1 MKKTVFLLVFLAA
14 AGMGIW
20 KYRGHSQTEA
30 VKSPAATDLGGT
42 APGAP
47 SRGGAGGRGGESA
60 PVPVTVGQVTQTD
73 VPLFLSGLGNVQGFN
88 TVTIRSR
95 VDGQLEKVSFSEGQD
110 VKEGDV
116 LAQIDPRPFQ
126 AALDQAKALRM
137 QNEAQLANAK
147 LDLERDVALFAGKA
161 GTAQKADT
169 QRALVNQLEATLR
182 ANDAAIEAAKVQLN
196 YATIRSPISG
206 RTGIRLLD
214 AGNVVRA
221 TDAAGLVV
229 ITQMKP
235 ITVLFTLSEQ
245 HLPLIQEEAKNGK
258 LPVFAL
264 DRGNSTRIATGE
276 LTVIDN
282 QIDSTTGTIRLKAT
296 FPNADL
302 KLWPG
307 QFINVRLQVSVR
319 KDALTVPASVVQRGP
334 SGTYAYLVTPG
345 QTAEMRPLVVDRIEE
360 GHGFDHLRT
369 AGGRQGDHR
378 RSLPCPAWRKTQDP
392 RGRRRLGARAQVHR
406 RGGGPLQ
413 TVTPRPTAH
422 SRRCEHFRRI
432 HPPSGRHRTADAR
445 AHPARRSGIQN
456 APGLGAA
463 DRGFSDHRSTR
474 RLPRGESRSDG
485 LIGHHTSGAPVR
497 ADQRAGFDDLH
508 KLIRTH
514 ERHAPIRT

>member
-1 MKKTVFLLVFLAA
+1 MKKFALLLLLLAC
-14 AGMGIW
+14 AGIGFW
-20 KYRGHSQTEA
+20 KFREHSAEHSASSATGARTPNGAQ
-30 VKSPAATDLGGT
+30 SPQG
-42 APGAP
+42 APGGVQP
-47 SRGGAGGRGGESA
+47 TKGGPGGRGGDSA
-60 PVPVTVGQVTQTD
+60 PVPVLVGEVTKSD
-73 VPLFLSGLGNVQGFN
+73 LPLFLSGLGNVQGFN

-95 VDGQLEKVSFSEGQD
+95 VDGQLEKVSFSEGQE

-137 QNEAQLANAK
+137 QNEAQLANAR
-147 LDLERDVALFAGKA
+147 LDLERDVALFAGRA

-360 GHGFDHLRT
+360 GMAVITSGLQ
-369 AGGRQGDHR
+369 AGDKVITDGHYRVQ
-378 RSLPCPAWRKTQDP
+378 P
-392 RGRRRLGARAQVHR
+392 GAKLKIPEA
-406 RGGGPLQ
+406 GS
-413 TVTPRPTAH
+413 A
-422 SRRCEHFRRI
+422 SE
-432 HPPSGRHRTADAR
+432 
-445 AHPARRSGIQN
+445 PARRRS
-456 APGLGAA
+456 AEAA
-463 DRGFSDHRSTR
+463 
-474 RLPRGESRSDG
+474 
-485 LIGHHTSGAPVR
+485 GHSKP
-497 ADQRAGFDDLH
+497 
-508 KLIRTH
+508 
-514 ERHAPIRT
+514 

>member
-20 KYRGHSQTEA
+20 KYRGHSQTET

-60 PVPVTVGQVTQTD
+60 PVPVTVGQVTQSD

-95 VDGQLEKVSFSEGQD
+95 VDGQLEKLSFSEGQE

-137 QNEAQLANAK
+137 QNEAMLLNAK
-147 LDLERDVALFAGKA
+147 LDLERDVALFQGKA

-169 QRALVNQLEATLR
+169 QKALVNQLEATLR
-182 ANDAAIEAAKVQLN
+182 ANDAAIDAANTQLN

-206 RTGIRLLD
+206 RTGIRLMD
-214 AGNVVRA
+214 IGNVVRA
-221 TDAAGLVV
+221 ADPAGTGIVV
-229 ITQMKP
+229 VTQMKP

-245 HLPLIQEEAKNGK
+245 HLPLIQQEAKSAK

-276 LTVIDN
+276 LSVIDN

-296 FPNADL
+296 FANEDL

-319 KDALTVPASVVQRGP
+319 KNALTVPASVVQRGP
-334 SGTYAYLVTPG
+334 NGTYAYVVTSG
-345 QTAEMRPLVVDRIEE
+345 QTAEMRPLTVERIEE
-360 GHGFDHLRT
+360 GTAIIASGLQPGEKVITDGHYRVQPGGKLKIPEA
-369 AGGRQGDHR
+369 AGGPETG
-378 RSLPCPAWRKTQDP
+378 RK
-392 RGRRRLGARAQVHR
+392 R
-406 RGGGPLQ
+406 
-413 TVTPRPTAH
+413 TVEAAGH
-422 SRRCEHFRRI
+422 SK
-432 HPPSGRHRTADAR
+432 P
-445 AHPARRSGIQN
+445 
-456 APGLGAA
+456 
-463 DRGFSDHRSTR
+463 
-474 RLPRGESRSDG
+474 
-485 LIGHHTSGAPVR
+485 
-497 ADQRAGFDDLH
+497 
-508 KLIRTH
+508 
-514 ERHAPIRT
+514 

>member
-1 MKKTVFLLVFLAA
+1 MKKLALLLLLLAC
-14 AGMGIW
+14 AGIGFW
-20 KYRGHSQTEA
+20 KFREYSAEHSA
-30 VKSPAATDLGGT
+30 SSATGAMTPKGAQAPQGASGGAQPT
-42 APGAP
+42 
-47 SRGGAGGRGGESA
+47 RGGPGGRGGDGA
-60 PVPVTVGQVTQTD
+60 PVPVLVGEVTKSD
-73 VPLFLSGLGNVQGFN
+73 LPLFLSGLGNVQGFN

-95 VDGQLEKVSFSEGQD
+95 VDGQLEKVSFSEGQE

-169 QRALVNQLEATLR
+169 QRALVTQLEATLR

-196 YATIRSPISG
+196 YATILSPISG

-245 HLPLIQEEAKNGK
+245 HLPLIQEEARNGK

-264 DRGNSTRIATGE
+264 DRGNSTRLATGE

-296 FPNADL
+296 FSNEDL

-345 QTAEMRPLVVDRIEE
+345 HTAEMRPVVVDRIEE
-360 GHGFDHLRT
+360 GMALITSGLQAGDKVITDGHYRVQPGAKLKIPEAAGASEPARKRT
-369 AGGRQGDHR
+369 A
-378 RSLPCPAWRKTQDP
+378 
-392 RGRRRLGARAQVHR
+392 
-406 RGGGPLQ
+406 
-413 TVTPRPTAH
+413 
-422 SRRCEHFRRI
+422 E
-432 HPPSGRHRTADAR
+432 
-445 AHPARRSGIQN
+445 
-456 APGLGAA
+456 AA
-463 DRGFSDHRSTR
+463 GQSK
-474 RLPRGESRSDG
+474 P
-485 LIGHHTSGAPVR
+485 
-497 ADQRAGFDDLH
+497 
-508 KLIRTH
+508 
-514 ERHAPIRT
+514 

>member
-1 MKKTVFLLVFLAA
+1 MKKLTLLLLLLAC
-14 AGMGIW
+14 AGIGFW
-20 KYRGHSQTEA
+20 KFREHSASGAISAMTPNDAQSTQVA
-30 VKSPAATDLGGT
+30 TSPGASKPAASN
-42 APGAP
+42 APGGAQSTKSGP
-47 SRGGAGGRGGESA
+47 GGAGGRGGDGA
-60 PVPVTVGQVTQTD
+60 PVPVVVGDVTKSD
-73 VPLFLSGLGNVQGFN
+73 LPLFLSGLGNVQGFN

-95 VDGQLEKVSFSEGQD
+95 VDGQLEKVSFSEGQE

-221 TDAAGLVV
+221 TDSAGLVV
-229 ITQMKP
+229 ITQMRP

-245 HLPLIQEEAKNGK
+245 HLPLIQQEAKNGK

-296 FPNADL
+296 FPNEDL

-334 SGTYAYLVTPG
+334 SGTYAYLVTPS

-360 GHGFDHLRT
+360 GVALIASGLQPGDKVITDGHYRVQPGAKLKISE
-369 AGGRQGDHR
+369 AGGAPE
-378 RSLPCPAWRKTQDP
+378 L
-392 RGRRRLGARAQVHR
+392 GRRR
-406 RGGGPLQ
+406 
-413 TVTPRPTAH
+413 TAEAAGH
-422 SRRCEHFRRI
+422 SK
-432 HPPSGRHRTADAR
+432 P
-445 AHPARRSGIQN
+445 
-456 APGLGAA
+456 
-463 DRGFSDHRSTR
+463 
-474 RLPRGESRSDG
+474 
-485 LIGHHTSGAPVR
+485 
-497 ADQRAGFDDLH
+497 
-508 KLIRTH
+508 
-514 ERHAPIRT
+514 

>member
-1 MKKTVFLLVFLAA
+1 MKKLALLLLLLACAGIGFWKFREYSTEHA
-14 AGMGIW
+14 ASSATGATTPNGA
-20 KYRGHSQTEA
+20 Q
-30 VKSPAATDLGGT
+30 SPQG
-42 APGAP
+42 APGSVQP
-47 SRGGAGGRGGESA
+47 TKGGPGGRGGDGA
-60 PVPVTVGQVTQTD
+60 PVPVLVGEVTKSD
-73 VPLFLSGLGNVQGFN
+73 LPLFLSGLGNVQGFN

-95 VDGQLEKVSFSEGQD
+95 VDGQLEKVSFSEGQE

-360 GHGFDHLRT
+360 GMALITSGLQAGDKVITDGHYRVQPGAKLKIPE
-369 AGGRQGDHR
+369 AGGA
-378 RSLPCPAWRKTQDP
+378 S
-392 RGRRRLGARAQVHR
+392 
-406 RGGGPLQ
+406 
-413 TVTPRPTAH
+413 
-422 SRRCEHFRRI
+422 E
-432 HPPSGRHRTADAR
+432 
-445 AHPARRSGIQN
+445 PARRRS
-456 APGLGAA
+456 AEAA
-463 DRGFSDHRSTR
+463 
-474 RLPRGESRSDG
+474 
-485 LIGHHTSGAPVR
+485 GHSNP
-497 ADQRAGFDDLH
+497 
-508 KLIRTH
+508 
-514 ERHAPIRT
+514 

>member
-1 MKKTVFLLVFLAA
+1 MKKFALLLLLLAC
-14 AGMGIW
+14 AGIGFW
-20 KYRGHSQTEA
+20 KFREHSASSATSATTPNGAQ
-30 VKSPAATDLGGT
+30 SPHGAPAPSNSTSAGGNATGGAP
-42 APGAP
+42 APGGVQSAK
-47 SRGGAGGRGGESA
+47 GGPGSPGGRGGDGA
-60 PVPVTVGQVTQTD
+60 PVPVVVGEVTKSD
-73 VPLFLSGLGNVQGFN
+73 LPLFLSGLGNVQGFN

-221 TDAAGLVV
+221 TDSAGLVV

-235 ITVLFTLSEQ
+235 INVLFTLSEQ
-245 HLPLIQEEAKNGK
+245 HLPLIQQEAKNGK

-296 FPNADL
+296 FPNEDL

-345 QTAEMRPLVVDRIEE
+345 QTAEMRPVVVDRIEE
-360 GHGFDHLRT
+360 GMALIASGLQPGDKVITDGHYRVQPGAKLKIPE
-369 AGGRQGDHR
+369 AGGA
-378 RSLPCPAWRKTQDP
+378 SEP
-392 RGRRRLGARAQVHR
+392 GRRR
-406 RGGGPLQ
+406 
-413 TVTPRPTAH
+413 TAETAGH
-422 SRRCEHFRRI
+422 SK
-432 HPPSGRHRTADAR
+432 P
-445 AHPARRSGIQN
+445 
-456 APGLGAA
+456 
-463 DRGFSDHRSTR
+463 
-474 RLPRGESRSDG
+474 
-485 LIGHHTSGAPVR
+485 
-497 ADQRAGFDDLH
+497 
-508 KLIRTH
+508 
-514 ERHAPIRT
+514 

>member
-60 PVPVTVGQVTQTD
+60 PVPVTVGQVTQSD

-95 VDGQLEKVSFSEGQD
+95 VDGQLEKLSFSEGQE

-137 QNEAQLANAK
+137 QNEAMLLNAK
-147 LDLERDVALFAGKA
+147 LDLERDVALFQGKA

-169 QRALVNQLEATLR
+169 QKALVNQLEATLR
-182 ANDAAIEAAKVQLN
+182 ANDAAIDAANTQLN

-206 RTGIRLLD
+206 RTGIRLMD
-214 AGNVVRA
+214 IGNVVRA
-221 TDAAGLVV
+221 ADPAGTGIVV
-229 ITQMKP
+229 VTQMKP

-245 HLPLIQEEAKNGK
+245 HLPLIQQEAKSAK

-276 LTVIDN
+276 LSVIDN

-296 FPNADL
+296 FANEDL

-319 KDALTVPASVVQRGP
+319 KNALTVPASVVQRGP
-334 SGTYAYLVTPG
+334 NGTYAYVVTSG
-345 QTAEMRPLVVDRIEE
+345 QTAEMRPLTVERIEE
-360 GHGFDHLRT
+360 GTAIIASGLQPGEKVITDGHYRVQPGGKLKIPEA
-369 AGGRQGDHR
+369 AGGPETG
-378 RSLPCPAWRKTQDP
+378 RK
-392 RGRRRLGARAQVHR
+392 R
-406 RGGGPLQ
+406 
-413 TVTPRPTAH
+413 TVEAAGH
-422 SRRCEHFRRI
+422 SK
-432 HPPSGRHRTADAR
+432 P
-445 AHPARRSGIQN
+445 
-456 APGLGAA
+456 
-463 DRGFSDHRSTR
+463 
-474 RLPRGESRSDG
+474 
-485 LIGHHTSGAPVR
+485 
-497 ADQRAGFDDLH
+497 
-508 KLIRTH
+508 
-514 ERHAPIRT
+514 

>member
-20 KYRGHSQTEA
+20 KYRGHSRTEA
-30 VKSPAATDLGGT
+30 VKSPAATEPGGA
-42 APGAP
+42 APVAP

-60 PVPVTVGQVTQTD
+60 PVPVTVGQVTQSD

-95 VDGQLEKVSFSEGQD
+95 VDGQLEKLSFSEGQE

-137 QNEAQLANAK
+137 QNEAMLLNAK
-147 LDLERDVALFAGKA
+147 LDLERDVALFQGKA

-169 QRALVNQLEATLR
+169 QKALVNQLEATLR
-182 ANDAAIEAAKVQLN
+182 ANDAAIDAANTQLN

-206 RTGIRLLD
+206 RTGIRLMD
-214 AGNVVRA
+214 IGNVVRA
-221 TDAAGLVV
+221 ADPAGTGIVV
-229 ITQMKP
+229 VTQMKP

-245 HLPLIQEEAKNGK
+245 HLPLIQQEAKSAK

-276 LTVIDN
+276 LSVIDN

-296 FPNADL
+296 FANEDL

-319 KDALTVPASVVQRGP
+319 KNALTVPASVVQRGP
-334 SGTYAYLVTPG
+334 NGTYAYVVTSG
-345 QTAEMRPLVVDRIEE
+345 QTAEMRPLTVERIEE
-360 GHGFDHLRT
+360 GTAIIASGLQPGEKVITDGHYRVQPGGKLKIPEA
-369 AGGRQGDHR
+369 AGGPETG
-378 RSLPCPAWRKTQDP
+378 RK
-392 RGRRRLGARAQVHR
+392 R
-406 RGGGPLQ
+406 
-413 TVTPRPTAH
+413 TVEAAGH
-422 SRRCEHFRRI
+422 SK
-432 HPPSGRHRTADAR
+432 P
-445 AHPARRSGIQN
+445 
-456 APGLGAA
+456 
-463 DRGFSDHRSTR
+463 
-474 RLPRGESRSDG
+474 
-485 LIGHHTSGAPVR
+485 
-497 ADQRAGFDDLH
+497 
-508 KLIRTH
+508 
-514 ERHAPIRT
+514 

>member
-20 KYRGHSQTEA
+20 KYRGHSRTEA
-30 VKSPAATDLGGT
+30 VKSPAATEPGGA
-42 APGAP
+42 APVAP

-95 VDGQLEKVSFSEGQD
+95 VDGQLEKLSFSEGQE

-137 QNEAQLANAK
+137 QNEAMLLNAK
-147 LDLERDVALFAGKA
+147 LDLERDVALFQGKA

-169 QRALVNQLEATLR
+169 QKALVNQLEATLR
-182 ANDAAIEAAKVQLN
+182 ANDAAIDAANTQLN

-206 RTGIRLLD
+206 RTGIRLMD
-214 AGNVVRA
+214 IGNVVRA
-221 TDAAGLVV
+221 ADPAGTGIVV
-229 ITQMKP
+229 VTQMKP

-245 HLPLIQEEAKNGK
+245 HLPLIQQEAKSAK

-276 LTVIDN
+276 LSVIDN

-296 FPNADL
+296 FANEDL

-319 KDALTVPASVVQRGP
+319 KNALTVPASVVQRGP
-334 SGTYAYLVTPG
+334 NGTYAYVVTSG
-345 QTAEMRPLVVDRIEE
+345 QTAEMRPLTVERIEE
-360 GHGFDHLRT
+360 GTAIIASGLQPGEKVITDGHYRVQPGGKLKIPEA
-369 AGGRQGDHR
+369 AGGPETG
-378 RSLPCPAWRKTQDP
+378 RK
-392 RGRRRLGARAQVHR
+392 R
-406 RGGGPLQ
+406 
-413 TVTPRPTAH
+413 TVEAAGH
-422 SRRCEHFRRI
+422 SK
-432 HPPSGRHRTADAR
+432 P
-445 AHPARRSGIQN
+445 
-456 APGLGAA
+456 
-463 DRGFSDHRSTR
+463 
-474 RLPRGESRSDG
+474 
-485 LIGHHTSGAPVR
+485 
-497 ADQRAGFDDLH
+497 
-508 KLIRTH
+508 
-514 ERHAPIRT
+514 